1 MKNSFGLPWHGSAF
15 SSFFFSVVVDD
26 VYPRAGKLSDMPRA
40 CFLCLGKKEAD
51 PAPAEKLVEVVGA
64 LYDAPAIVPGK
75 AAKPA
80 KPPNPAG

>member
-40 CFLCLGKKEAD
+40 CFLALGKKAAD
-51 PAPAEKLVEVVGA
+51 PAPAENEVVGA
-64 LYDAPAIVPGK
+64 LYDGPAGVPPKG
-75 AAKPA
+75 AKPA